1 MTVNDC
7 VSITEIT
14 LILVIEENGTRKVA
28 RSLIRRM
35 KIRIV
40 VRPLYDRVTD
50 VKSFDIK
57 PSLHIRV
64 NRFYG
69 FKIDGKRRFCRIRQW
84 FRLRFGRLRRFGF
97 RLRLLCFLWCRCLR
111 CFCNFRRIL
120 LQIPVFIRAGLVIQV
135 NADQLVPGKAENS
148 KCR

>member
-64 NRFYG
+64 NRF
-69 FKIDGKRRFCRIRQW
+69 
-84 FRLRFGRLRRFGF
+84 
-97 RLRLLCFLWCRCLR
+97 
-111 CFCNFRRIL
+111 
-120 LQIPVFIRAGLVIQV
+120 
-135 NADQLVPGKAENS
+135 
-148 KCR
+148 

>member
-50 VKSFDIK
+50 VEL
-57 PSLHIRV
+57 SLIHI
-64 NRFYG
+64 
-69 FKIDGKRRFCRIRQW
+69 
-84 FRLRFGRLRRFGF
+84 
-97 RLRLLCFLWCRCLR
+97 
-111 CFCNFRRIL
+111 
-120 LQIPVFIRAGLVIQV
+120 
-135 NADQLVPGKAENS
+135 
-148 KCR
+148 

>member
-7 VSITEIT
+7 VSITEII

-28 RSLIRRM
+28 RSLVRRM
-35 KIRIV
+35 KIRII

-57 PSLHIRV
+57 
-64 NRFYG
+64 
-69 FKIDGKRRFCRIRQW
+69 
-84 FRLRFGRLRRFGF
+84 
-97 RLRLLCFLWCRCLR
+97 LRLLCFRRCRCLR